1 MTPAG
6 VKPPVLDDPA
16 RVVDELLADIGR
28 LPPALPPDD
37 GDGSGRPWGEPERT
51 PFVSNAVL
59 GMLAFLGAE
68 TMLFAGLIAGFLVLR
83 YGAVV
88 WPPPFQPR
96 LPVEVTGVN
105 TAVLLA
111 SSVTMALALR
121 AIRRGSQAGLARGL
135 GLTAL
140 LGAIFLGVQG
150 YEWARLVHFG
160 LTVSSGAYGATFYTL
175 IGTHAL
181 HVLGALVWLSTVLI
195 RASRGSFTSR
205 AHTPVVA
212 CGMYWFFVVFVWP
225 ILYLL
230 VYLR

>member
-1 MTPAG
+1 MTPAT
-6 VKPPVLDDPA
+6 PPALDDA
-16 RVVDELLADIGR
+16 AVVDELLADIER
-28 LPPALPPDD
+28 LPPSLPPED
-37 GDGSGRPWGEPERT
+37 GHDGGRPWGEPERT

-59 GMLAFLGAE
+59 GMLAFLAAE

-83 YGAVV
+83 YSAVV

-96 LPVEVTGVN
+96 LPIEVTGVN

-111 SSVTMALALR
+111 SSVTMARALR
-121 AIRRGSQAGLARGL
+121 AVRRGSQSGLALGL
-135 GLTAL
+135 GWTAF

-150 YEWARLVHFG
+150 YEWARLVEFG

-175 IGTHAL
+175 IGIHAL
-181 HVLGALVWLSTVLI
+181 HVLGALIFLGIVLV
-195 RASRGSFTSR
+195 RARRGRFTER
-205 AHTPVVA
+205 AHTPVVV
-212 CGMYWFFVVFVWP
+212 CGIYWSFVVFVWP

>member
-1 MTPAG
+1 MTPAT
-6 VKPPVLDDPA
+6 PPALDDA
-16 RVVDELLADIGR
+16 AVVDELLADIER
-28 LPPALPPDD
+28 LPPSLPPEDG
-37 GDGSGRPWGEPERT
+37 GDGGRPWGEPERT

-59 GMLAFLGAE
+59 GMLAFLAAE

-83 YGAVV
+83 YSAVV

-96 LPVEVTGVN
+96 LPIEVTGVN

-111 SSVTMALALR
+111 SSVTMARALR
-121 AIRRGSQAGLARGL
+121 AVRRGSQAGLALGL
-135 GLTAL
+135 GWTAL

-150 YEWARLVHFG
+150 YEWVRLVEFG

-175 IGTHAL
+175 IGIHAL
-181 HVLGALVWLSTVLI
+181 HVLGALIFLGIVLV
-195 RASRGSFTSR
+195 RARRGRFTER
-205 AHTPVVA
+205 AHTLVVV
-212 CGMYWFFVVFVWP
+212 CGIYWSFVVFVWP

>member
-6 VKPPVLDDPA
+6 AKPPVLDDPA
-16 RVVDELLADIGR
+16 IVVDELLADIGR
-28 LPPALPPDD
+28 LPPSLPPE
-37 GDGSGRPWGEPERT
+37 GGGGGRPWGEPERT
-51 PFVSNAVL
+51 PFVPNAVL
-59 GMLAFLGAE
+59 GMLVFLGAE

-83 YGAVV
+83 YAAVV

-105 TAVLLA
+105 TAVLLL
-111 SSVTMALALR
+111 SSLTMARALR
-121 AIRRGSQAGLARGL
+121 AIRRGNQAELARGL
-135 GLTAL
+135 AVTAV
-140 LGAIFLGVQG
+140 LGAIFLAVQG
-150 YEWARLVHFG
+150 YEWVRLVQFG
-160 LTVSSGAYGATFYTL
+160 LTVASGAYGATFYTL

-195 RASRGSFTSR
+195 RASRGSFTEG
-205 AHTPVVA
+205 AYTPVTA

>member
-1 MTPAG
+1 MTP
-6 VKPPVLDDPA
+6 VTPPALDDA
-16 RVVDELLADIGR
+16 AVVDELLADIER
-28 LPPALPPDD
+28 LPPPRPPEDG
-37 GDGSGRPWGEPERT
+37 GDGGRPWGEPERT

-83 YGAVV
+83 YSAVV

-96 LPVEVTGVN
+96 LPIEVTGVN

-111 SSVTMALALR
+111 SSVTMARALK
-121 AIRRGSQAGLARGL
+121 AVRRGSQAGLTRGL
-135 GLTAL
+135 GWTAL
-140 LGAIFLGVQG
+140 LGVIFLGVQG
-150 YEWARLVHFG
+150 YEWTQLVEFG

-181 HVLGALVWLSTVLI
+181 HVLGALIFLGIVLV
-195 RASRGSFTSR
+195 RARRGRFTER
-205 AHTPVVA
+205 AHTPVVV
-212 CGMYWFFVVFVWP
+212 CGIYWSFVVFVWP